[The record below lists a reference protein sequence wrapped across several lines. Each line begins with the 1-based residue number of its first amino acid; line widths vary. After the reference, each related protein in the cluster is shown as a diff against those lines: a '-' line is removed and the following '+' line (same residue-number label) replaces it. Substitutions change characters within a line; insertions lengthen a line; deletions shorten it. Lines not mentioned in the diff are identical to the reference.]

1 MLLCG
6 LYEIHSLLWEE
17 QISREGRCFVGKYAH
32 VDEVELGT
40 GEEERTAEEQFSVQE
55 NELEKWLE
63 DRVKKVST
71 LK

>member
-1 MLLCG
+1 MRSTAFCG
-6 LYEIHSLLWEE
+6 K
-17 QISREGRCFVGKYAH
+17 SRSVEKGRCFVGKHAH
-32 VDEVELGT
+32 VDKVELGT